1 LYLDL
6 LILAFSIYSVI
17 LSAFFCVS
25 FDTTLDV

>member
-17 LSAFFCVS
+17 LSALFLLRIF
-25 FDTTLDV
+25 